1 MKSLFLTGYGLSI
14 SVKNT
19 RLVFKQGI
27 DPFSKNREVMELPAS
42 ACQFDKV
49 VIQGRGYVSTEA
61 LERLAESNINVIML
75 DKRGKLYSYFHQIGG
90 SNEPLIRQNQYD
102 CFRDK
107 NKVEYLRKWI
117 VSEKIRA
124 QIQLFKDLV
133 EKPKRYFNTY
143 NKKWQVN
150 NNQHSSINYSLKLNE
165 DAKNKV
171 QNAIPMMERH
181 LQRLQNAHTRR
192 EIVDVE
198 SDVGKLYYPNFA
210 KVFNSELGFHS
221 RNNHRTFRPSD
232 ASDVINGLLNYGFSI
247 LYAEVAK
254 QLNALGLDCFVGFY
268 HKPHPSHLALVYDMV
283 EPFRHLVDRSV
294 FEIQDQI
301 RKSDYTFSRE
311 GIVVLSDELK
321 RKYIDLLSVIFDRKR
336 DYKARTGIRRADGC
350 QRMEEITVMKM
361 KCVELKVWIMKSPI
375 QSGSNSI
382 GPTCNEGYR
391 QEKDLSWALSLE

>member
-1 MKSLFLTGYGLSI
+1 
-14 SVKNT
+14 
-19 RLVFKQGI
+19 
-27 DPFSKNREVMELPAS
+27 MELPAS

-336 DYKARTGIRRADGC
+336 DYKARTGIRRADGY